1 MTARLPARALEMQQ
15 VTSRVASPG
24 RAAHGRRLRPT
35 DDIALHSPAR
45 LPVYRLP
52 LYRLR
57 LVPHLPYRTGR
68 IVLGLLRPDSKGHW
82 PARALNGLVRA
93 GAARLSPL
101 GLGDLGHGSA
111 GAVTRAREAPP
122 RRRGNVV
129 GTRRRALCTS

>member
-1 MTARLPARALEMQQ
+1 MTARLPAARSEMQQ

-57 LVPHLPYRTGR
+57 LVLHLPYRTGR
-68 IVLGLLRPDSKGHW
+68 FVLGLLRLDSKGP
-82 PARALNGLVRA
+82 PARR
-93 GAARLSPL
+93 
-101 GLGDLGHGSA
+101 GLGWSGAGWGSPA
-111 GAVTRAREAPP
+111 FATGPW
-122 RRRGNVV
+122 
-129 GTRRRALCTS
+129 